1 MAITENAI
9 GPQEHAPADAPII
22 VPTILEPIFLV
33 SLIFRRWQKKSIRKY
48 FDINTI
54 KFLSPEISNSK
65 PLLKFI
71 IISIALLMLVIS
83 LVNPKIGTELKTVKR
98 EGVDIVFAI
107 DVSKS
112 MLAEDIAPNRI
123 IKSKRI
129 VSELFNNLGSDR
141 VGIIAYA
148 STAIPVLPITT
159 DFSSARMF
167 LESLN
172 TDMLSS
178 QGTSIAEAI
187 NLSKNYFNDENQ
199 TNRVLC
205 VISDGED
212 HEIQN
217 NNLSD
222 IARESGITIISIGVG
237 SPNGAP
243 IPIKENDIVKSYK
256 KDDKG
261 EVVIT
266 KLNENILKDMAIQ
279 TGGIYFK
286 GDNTSSVVSSIVEE
300 LKEMDKQEFESKQF
314 VSFKDQFQWF
324 LFVGLFL
331 IILDVV
337 VFERKTYWLDKLNL
351 FNENEKV

>member
-1 MAITENAI
+1 MYQLDEISFI
-9 GPQEHAPADAPII
+9 YLGLIIPI
-22 VPTILEPIFLV
+22 LFLV
-33 SLIFRRWQKKSIRKY
+33 FLIFRRWQKKSIRKY

-71 IISIALLMLVIS
+71 IISFALLMLVIS

-129 VSELFNNLGSDR
+129 VSELLNNLGSDR

-212 HEIQN
+212 HENQN

-222 IARESGITIISIGVG
+222 IAKESGITIISIGVG
-237 SPNGAP
+237 STNGAP
-243 IPIKENDIVKSYK
+243 IPIKENNIVKTYK
-256 KDDKG
+256 KDEKG

-266 KLNENILKDMAIQ
+266 KLNENILNDMATQ

-286 GDNTSSVVSSIVEE
+286 GDNTSLVVNNIVDK

-337 VFERKTYWLDKLNL
+337 VFERKTYWIDKLNL

>member
-1 MAITENAI
+1 MYQLDEISFI
-9 GPQEHAPADAPII
+9 YLGLVIPI
-22 VPTILEPIFLV
+22 LFLV
-33 SLIFRRWQKKSIRKY
+33 YLIFRRWQKKSISKY

-54 KFLSPEISNSK
+54 NFLSPEISKSK

-129 VSELFNNLGSDR
+129 VSELLNNLGSDR

-212 HEIQN
+212 HENQN

-222 IARESGITIISIGVG
+222 IAKESGITIISIGVG
-237 SPNGAP
+237 STNGAP
-243 IPIKENDIVKSYK
+243 IPIKENNIVKSYK
-256 KDDKG
+256 KDEKG

-266 KLNENILKDMAIQ
+266 KLNKNILNDMATQ

-286 GDNTSSVVSSIVEE
+286 GDNTSLVVNSIVDE

-324 LFVGLFL
+324 LFAGLFL

-337 VFERKTYWLDKLNL
+337 VFERKTYWIDKLNL

>member
-1 MAITENAI
+1 MYQLDEISFI
-9 GPQEHAPADAPII
+9 YLGLIIPI
-22 VPTILEPIFLV
+22 LFLV
-33 SLIFRRWQKKSIRKY
+33 FLIFRRWQKKSIRKH

-71 IISIALLMLVIS
+71 IISFALLMLVIS

-222 IARESGITIISIGVG
+222 IAKEAGITIISIGVG

-266 KLNENILKDMAIQ
+266 KLNENILKDMATQ

-286 GDNTSSVVSSIVEE
+286 GDNTNSVVSSIVDE

>member
-1 MAITENAI
+1 MYQLDEISFI
-9 GPQEHAPADAPII
+9 YLGLIIPI
-22 VPTILEPIFLV
+22 LFLV
-33 SLIFRRWQKKSIRKY
+33 FLIFRRWQKKSIRKY

-65 PLLKFI
+65 PLIKFI
-71 IISIALLMLVIS
+71 IISFALLMLVIS

-212 HEIQN
+212 HENQN

-222 IARESGITIISIGVG
+222 IAKESGITIISIGVG
-237 SPNGAP
+237 STNGAP
-243 IPIKENDIVKSYK
+243 IPIKENNIVKTYK
-256 KDDKG
+256 KDEKG

-266 KLNENILKDMAIQ
+266 KLNENILNDMATQ

-286 GDNTSSVVSSIVEE
+286 GDNTNLVVNNIVDK

>member
-1 MAITENAI
+1 MYQLDEISFI
-9 GPQEHAPADAPII
+9 YLGLIIPI
-22 VPTILEPIFLV
+22 LFLV
-33 SLIFRRWQKKSIRKY
+33 FLIFRRWQKKSIRKY

-71 IISIALLMLVIS
+71 IISFALLMLVIS

-222 IARESGITIISIGVG
+222 IAKEAGITIISIGVG

-256 KDDKG
+256 KDDQG

-266 KLNENILKDMAIQ
+266 KLNENILKDMATQ

-286 GDNTSSVVSSIVEE
+286 GDNTNSVVSSIVDE

>member
-1 MAITENAI
+1 MYQLDEISFI
-9 GPQEHAPADAPII
+9 YLGLIIPI
-22 VPTILEPIFLV
+22 LFLV
-33 SLIFRRWQKKSIRKY
+33 FLIFRRWQKKSIRKY

-71 IISIALLMLVIS
+71 IISFALLMLVIS

-222 IARESGITIISIGVG
+222 IAKEAGITIISIGVG

-266 KLNENILKDMAIQ
+266 KLNENILKDMATQ

-286 GDNTSSVVSSIVEE
+286 GDNTNSVVSSIVDE

-337 VFERKTYWLDKLNL
+337 VLK
-351 FNENEKV
+351 EKHIG

>member
-1 MAITENAI
+1 MYQLDEISFI
-9 GPQEHAPADAPII
+9 YLGLIIPI
-22 VPTILEPIFLV
+22 LFLV
-33 SLIFRRWQKKSIRKY
+33 FLIFRRWQKKSIRKY

-54 KFLSPEISNSK
+54 KFLSQEISNSK

-71 IISIALLMLVIS
+71 IISFALLMLVIS

-217 NNLSD
+217 NDLSD
-222 IARESGITIISIGVG
+222 IAKEAGITIISIGVG

-266 KLNENILKDMAIQ
+266 KLNENILKDMATQ

-286 GDNTSSVVSSIVEE
+286 GDNTNSVVSSIVDE

>member
-1 MAITENAI
+1 MYQLDEISFI
-9 GPQEHAPADAPII
+9 YLGLII
-22 VPTILEPIFLV
+22 PVLFLV
-33 SLIFRRWQKKSIRKY
+33 FLIFRRWQKKSIRKY

-222 IARESGITIISIGVG
+222 IAKEAGITIISIGVG

-266 KLNENILKDMAIQ
+266 KLNENILKDMATQ

-286 GDNTSSVVSSIVEE
+286 GDNTNSVVSSIVEE

>member
-1 MAITENAI
+1 MYQLDEISFI
-9 GPQEHAPADAPII
+9 YLGLIIPI
-22 VPTILEPIFLV
+22 LFLV
-33 SLIFRRWQKKSIRKY
+33 FLIFRRWQKKSIRKY

-71 IISIALLMLVIS
+71 IFSIALLMLVIS

-222 IARESGITIISIGVG
+222 IAKEAGITIISIGVG

-266 KLNENILKDMAIQ
+266 KLNENILKDMATQ

-286 GDNTSSVVSSIVEE
+286 GDNTNSVVSSIVDE

>member
-1 MAITENAI
+1 MYQLDEISFI
-9 GPQEHAPADAPII
+9 YLGLIIPI
-22 VPTILEPIFLV
+22 LFLV
-33 SLIFRRWQKKSIRKY
+33 FLIFRRWQKKSIRKY

-71 IISIALLMLVIS
+71 IISFALLMLVIS

-222 IARESGITIISIGVG
+222 IAKEAGITIISIGVG

-266 KLNENILKDMAIQ
+266 KLNEKILKDMATQ

-286 GDNTSSVVSSIVEE
+286 GDNTSSVVSNIVDE

>member
-1 MAITENAI
+1 MYQLDEISFI
-9 GPQEHAPADAPII
+9 YLGLIIPI
-22 VPTILEPIFLV
+22 LFLV
-33 SLIFRRWQKKSIRKY
+33 FLIYRRWQKKSIRKY

-71 IISIALLMLVIS
+71 IISFALLMLVIS

-222 IARESGITIISIGVG
+222 IAKEAGITIISIGVG
-237 SPNGAP
+237 STNGAP

-266 KLNENILKDMAIQ
+266 KLNENILKDMATQ

-286 GDNTSSVVSSIVEE
+286 GDNTNSVVSSIVDE

>member
-1 MAITENAI
+1 MYQLDEISFI
-9 GPQEHAPADAPII
+9 YLGLIIPI
-22 VPTILEPIFLV
+22 LFLV
-33 SLIFRRWQKKSIRKY
+33 FLIFRRWQKKSIRKY

-71 IISIALLMLVIS
+71 IISFALLMLVIS

-222 IARESGITIISIGVG
+222 IAKEAGITIISIGVG

-266 KLNENILKDMAIQ
+266 KLNENILKDMAKQ

-286 GDNTSSVVSSIVEE
+286 GDNTNSVVSSIVDE

>member
-1 MAITENAI
+1 MYQLDEISFI
-9 GPQEHAPADAPII
+9 YLGLVIPI
-22 VPTILEPIFLV
+22 LFLV
-33 SLIFRRWQKKSIRKY
+33 YLIFRRWQKKSISKY

-54 KFLSPEISNSK
+54 NFLSPEISKSK

-129 VSELFNNLGSDR
+129 VSELLNNLGSDR

-212 HEIQN
+212 HENQN

-222 IARESGITIISIGVG
+222 IAKESGITIISIGVG
-237 SPNGAP
+237 STNGAP
-243 IPIKENDIVKSYK
+243 IPIKENNIVKSYK
-256 KDDKG
+256 KDEKG

-266 KLNENILKDMAIQ
+266 KLNENMLNDMATQ

-286 GDNTSSVVSSIVEE
+286 GDNTSLVVNNIVDK

-331 IILDVV
+331 IILDVL
-337 VFERKTYWLDKLNL
+337 VFERKTYWIDKLNL

>member
-1 MAITENAI
+1 MYQLDEISFI
-9 GPQEHAPADAPII
+9 YLGLIIPI
-22 VPTILEPIFLV
+22 LFLV
-33 SLIFRRWQKKSIRKY
+33 FLIYRRWQKKSIRKY

-71 IISIALLMLVIS
+71 IISFALLMLVIS

-222 IARESGITIISIGVG
+222 IAKEAGITIISIGVG

-266 KLNENILKDMAIQ
+266 KLNENILKDMATQ

-286 GDNTSSVVSSIVEE
+286 GDNTNSVVSSIVDE

>member
-1 MAITENAI
+1 MYQLDQISFI
-9 GPQEHAPADAPII
+9 YLGLVIPI
-22 VPTILEPIFLV
+22 LLLV
-33 SLIFRRWQKKSIRKY
+33 FLIFRRWQKISISKY
-48 FDINTI
+48 FDTNTI
-54 KFLSPEISNSK
+54 KFLSPEISKSK

-71 IISIALLMLVIS
+71 LISIALLMLVIS

-222 IARESGITIISIGVG
+222 IAKESGITIISIGVG

-266 KLNENILKDMAIQ
+266 KLNENILKDMATQ

-286 GDNTSSVVSSIVEE
+286 GDNTSLVVNSIVDE

-331 IILDVV
+331 IILDVL

>member
-1 MAITENAI
+1 MYQLDEISFI
-9 GPQEHAPADAPII
+9 YLGLIIPI
-22 VPTILEPIFLV
+22 LFLV
-33 SLIFRRWQKKSIRKY
+33 FLIFRRWQKKSIRKY
-48 FDINTI
+48 FDLNTI

-71 IISIALLMLVIS
+71 IISFALFMLVIS

-217 NNLSD
+217 NDLSD
-222 IARESGITIISIGVG
+222 IAKEAGITIISIGVG

-266 KLNENILKDMAIQ
+266 KLNENILKDMATQ

-286 GDNTSSVVSSIVEE
+286 GDNTNSVVSSIVDE

>member
-1 MAITENAI
+1 MYQLDEISFI
-9 GPQEHAPADAPII
+9 YLGLVIPI
-22 VPTILEPIFLV
+22 LFLV
-33 SLIFRRWQKKSIRKY
+33 YLIFRRWQKKSISKY

-54 KFLSPEISNSK
+54 NFLSPEISKSK

-129 VSELFNNLGSDR
+129 VSELLNNLGSDR

-212 HEIQN
+212 HENQN

-222 IARESGITIISIGVG
+222 IAKESGITIISIGVG
-237 SPNGAP
+237 STNGAP
-243 IPIKENDIVKSYK
+243 IPIKENNIVKTYK
-256 KDDKG
+256 KDEKG

-266 KLNENILKDMAIQ
+266 KLNENILNDMATQ

-286 GDNTSSVVSSIVEE
+286 GDNTNLVVNNIVDK

-337 VFERKTYWLDKLNL
+337 VFERKTYWIDKLNL

>member
-1 MAITENAI
+1 MYQLDEISFI
-9 GPQEHAPADAPII
+9 YLGLIIPI
-22 VPTILEPIFLV
+22 LFLV
-33 SLIFRRWQKKSIRKY
+33 FLIFRRWQKKSIRKY

-222 IARESGITIISIGVG
+222 IAKEAGITIISIGVG
-237 SPNGAP
+237 STNGAP

-266 KLNENILKDMAIQ
+266 KLNENILIDMATQ

-286 GDNTSSVVSSIVEE
+286 GDNTNSVVSSIVEE

>member
-1 MAITENAI
+1 MYQLDEISFI
-9 GPQEHAPADAPII
+9 YLGLVIPI
-22 VPTILEPIFLV
+22 LFLIY
-33 SLIFRRWQKKSIRKY
+33 LIFRRWQKKSISKY

-54 KFLSPEISNSK
+54 NFLSPEISKSK

-129 VSELFNNLGSDR
+129 VSELLNNLGSDR

-212 HEIQN
+212 HENQN

-222 IARESGITIISIGVG
+222 IAKESGITIISIGVG
-237 SPNGAP
+237 STNGAP
-243 IPIKENDIVKSYK
+243 IPIKENNIVKSYK
-256 KDDKG
+256 KDEKG

-266 KLNENILKDMAIQ
+266 KLNENMLNDMATQ

-286 GDNTSSVVSSIVEE
+286 GDNTSLVVNSIVDE

-337 VFERKTYWLDKLNL
+337 VFERKTYWIDKLNL

>member
-1 MAITENAI
+1 MYQLDEISFI
-9 GPQEHAPADAPII
+9 YLGLIIPI
-22 VPTILEPIFLV
+22 LFLV
-33 SLIFRRWQKKSIRKY
+33 FLIFRRWQKKSIRKY

-71 IISIALLMLVIS
+71 IISFALLMLVIS

-129 VSELFNNLGSDR
+129 VSELLNNLGSDR

-212 HEIQN
+212 HENQN

-222 IARESGITIISIGVG
+222 IAKESGITIISIGVG
-237 SPNGAP
+237 STNGAP
-243 IPIKENDIVKSYK
+243 IPIKENNIVKSYK
-256 KDDKG
+256 KDEKG

-266 KLNENILKDMAIQ
+266 KLNENMLNDMATQ

-286 GDNTSSVVSSIVEE
+286 GDNTSLVVNSIVDE

-331 IILDVV
+331 IILDVL
-337 VFERKTYWLDKLNL
+337 VFERKTYWIDKLNL